1 MARGSWKGSP
11 ASLLFVLWLLSGR
24 HKHLCR
30 TWGAAQ
36 CWDRYL
42 ASLRLQIP
50 SIAPQRSGEEERGE
64 ENRAL
69 LSAHK
74 TMTIAHPLMR
84 RWILILFKARLL
96 RFLFWMLIYA
106 NEEEIKQV
114 LFVVVERFF
123 PLASHFN
130 MNFMAICVFVEIR
143 WEFRTSFQP
152 KQKWAKSSACINYQ
166 PARKRLQGKINI
178 LCAR

>member
-1 MARGSWKGSP
+1 MLKQTLNKLKTPNSNNR
-11 ASLLFVLWLLSGR
+11 
-24 HKHLCR
+24 
-30 TWGAAQ
+30 
-36 CWDRYL
+36 
-42 ASLRLQIP
+42 
-50 SIAPQRSGEEERGE
+50 PQRSGKRGRE
-64 ENRAL
+64 GKKYRAL
-69 LSAHK
+69 LSVHK

-152 KQKWAKSSACINYQ
+152 KHRNERSHQHALIISLPGKDWR
-166 PARKRLQGKINI
+166 ARLIFCMQGKMKNR
-178 LCAR
+178 LDFTTEQLHG